1 MSGIITLTREGNS
14 RIEIKQSVFIGKAVP
29 VSSQDEA
36 TAFVSAQRALYPD
49 ARHTVYVWKV
59 SGEMNMQKYSDD
71 GEPQG
76 TAALPVLSIIE
87 HAGLTNVA
95 CCVTRYFGGILLGKG
110 GLVRAYTESAKLA
123 LSDGRPV
130 SMTEGSLTG
139 IKVSYQMSD
148 KVLYELKNLPCEIK
162 DTSYLQD
169 VEFLIAADSCNTETV
184 TKRITDLTGGTSLFE
199 DKGKI
204 MIKGD
209 GVLL

>member
-1 MSGIITLTREGNS
+1 MSGIITLSKEGNS

-59 SGEMNMQKYSDD
+59 SGDMNMQKYSDD

-123 LSDGRPV
+123 LSDGKPV

-148 KVLYELKNLPCEIK
+148 KVLYELRNLPCEVK

-169 VEFLIAADSCNTETV
+169 VEFLIAADGSNTETV
-184 TKRITDLTGGTSLFE
+184 TKRITDLTGGAALFE

-204 MIKGD
+204 MIKGE

>member
-1 MSGIITLTREGNS
+1 
-14 RIEIKQSVFIGKAVP
+14 
-29 VSSQDEA
+29 
-36 TAFVSAQRALYPD
+36 
-49 ARHTVYVWKV
+49 
-59 SGEMNMQKYSDD
+59 MNMQKYSDD

-123 LSDGRPV
+123 LSDGKPV

-148 KVLYELKNLPCEIK
+148 KVLYELKNLPCEVK

-169 VEFLIAADSCNTETV
+169 VEFLIAADGSNTETV
-184 TKRITDLTGGTSLFE
+184 TKRITDLTGGAALFE

-204 MIKGD
+204 MIKGE